1 MREVAVGRQLAC
13 QRHALRASTVFV
25 MALIL
30 SIVCY
35 TAPTG
40 GARTF
45 DIYVVDVE
53 GGNATL
59 FVSPSGESV
68 LIDSGNAGPAAVR
81 DAERIMAAVKD
92 AQLAQIDHLITT
104 HWHGDH
110 FGGLAELAARVPIRN
125 FIDHGPNVQPAAAVD
140 EFLQKTY
147 PLLYAKARH
156 VVARPGMKIPVSGL
170 DVLVVT
176 SAGETIARSIPGGG
190 APNRYCA
197 SFKPGE
203 NNAEDPMSVGTYVTF
218 GKFRTI
224 HLGDLTK
231 NKEFEL
237 MCPHNRI
244 GTVDVLLG
252 LHHGVDT
259 SNSEV
264 LVHALRPRVA
274 IMNNGTR
281 KGGQPEVMTTLHSS
295 PGLEDVW
302 QMHFSQLSG
311 QEYTVPGLFIAN
323 LLDEPLAAMPVAPIP
338 SPQPGPGSPPPP
350 VHNGTAYW
358 IKVSAQ
364 PDGSFTVTN
373 SRNGFSKTYK
383 ADLRRGAD

>member
-1 MREVAVGRQLAC
+1 MRNIWVSRLMAFVSALALSVVFPAAQTRAVKTL
-13 QRHALRASTVFV
+13 
-25 MALIL
+25 
-30 SIVCY
+30 
-35 TAPTG
+35 
-40 GARTF
+40 

-68 LIDSGNAGPAAVR
+68 LIDTGNAGAAAVR

-92 AQLAQIDHLITT
+92 AGLTRIDNLITT

-110 FGGLAELAARVPIRN
+110 FGGMAELAARIPIRN
-125 FIDHGPNVQPAAAVD
+125 FIDHGANVQPGAAAD

-147 PLLYAKARH
+147 PQLFAKAKH
-156 VVARPGMKIPVSGL
+156 TVATPGMKIPVAGL
-170 DVLVVT
+170 DVVVVT
-176 SAGETIARSIPGGG
+176 SAGETIKTALSGAGG
-190 APNRYCA
+190 ANTYCA

-203 NNAEDPMSVGTYVTF
+203 NNAEDPMSVGTHVTF

-237 MCPHNRI
+237 MCPTNRI

-281 KGGQPEVMTTLHSS
+281 KGGQPEVMKTLHAS
-295 PGLEDVW
+295 PGLENVW

-311 QEYTVPGLFIAN
+311 QEYTVPGMFIAN
-323 LLDEPLAAMPVAPIP
+323 LTDEPLAAMPIGPIAA
-338 SPQPGPGSPPPP
+338 PQPGPGAPPAPL
-350 VHNGTAYW
+350 HNGTAYW

-364 PDGSFTVTN
+364 PDGSFMVTN
-373 SRNGFSKTYK
+373 GRNGFNKNYRAGLK
-383 ADLRRGAD
+383 AGTN

>member
-1 MREVAVGRQLAC
+1 VALVLSVVFPAAQT
-13 QRHALRASTVFV
+13 RAVKT
-25 MALIL
+25 L
-30 SIVCY
+30 
-35 TAPTG
+35 
-40 GARTF
+40 

-59 FVSPSGESV
+59 FVSPSGESL
-68 LIDSGNAGPAAVR
+68 LIDSGNAGAAAVR

-92 AQLAQIDHLITT
+92 ARLAQIDHLITT

-110 FGGLAELAARVPIRN
+110 FGGMAELAARVPIRN
-125 FIDHGPNVQPAAAVD
+125 FIDHGPNVQPGAAAD

-147 PLLYAKARH
+147 PQLYARGKH
-156 VVARPGMKIPVSGL
+156 TVARPAMKIPVAGL

-176 SAGETIARSIPGGG
+176 SAGETIKAALPGAGR
-190 APNRYCA
+190 ANPYCA

-203 NNAEDPMSVGTYVTF
+203 NNAEDPMSVGIHVTF

-237 MCPHNRI
+237 MCPNNRI
-244 GTVDVLLG
+244 GAVDVLLG
-252 LHHGVDT
+252 LHHGVDS

-264 LVHALRPRVA
+264 LVHALHPRVA

-281 KGGQPEVMTTLHSS
+281 KGGPPDVMKTLYSS
-295 PGLEDVW
+295 PDLEDLW

-323 LLDEPLAAMPVAPIP
+323 LLDQPLAAMPVAPIAA
-338 SPQPGPGSPPPP
+338 PQPGPDAPPAP
-350 VHNGTAYW
+350 VHNGIAYW

-364 PDGSFTVTN
+364 ADGSFTVTN
-373 SRNGFSKTYK
+373 GRNGFAKTYR
-383 ADLRRGAD
+383 AGLTDR